1 MSVVMFLLRNWTEI
15 LARAVFNEHKIKV
28 TDVKTFVG
36 GQSQVYKVFV
46 IQGVKIAKIRRC
58 LDAFLLN
65 GNTVRMDVLPDAVG
79 IEMPNDN
86 PSVVPLRSLLN
97 DKAFR
102 CSKAELPVAIGFSTT
117 QKVKVFDLAE
127 RLICFWQVRPGR
139 EYLLR

>member
-1 MSVVMFLLRNWTEI
+1 M
-15 LARAVFNEHKIKV
+15 
-28 TDVKTFVG
+28 
-36 GQSQVYKVFV
+36 
-46 IQGVKIAKIRRC
+46 
-58 LDAFLLN
+58 LN

-139 EYLLR
+139 ENLLR